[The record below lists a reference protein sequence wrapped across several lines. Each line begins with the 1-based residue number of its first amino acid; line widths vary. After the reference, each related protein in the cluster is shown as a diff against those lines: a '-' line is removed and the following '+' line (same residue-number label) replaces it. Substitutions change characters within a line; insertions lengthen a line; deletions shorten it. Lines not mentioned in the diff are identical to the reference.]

1 MAEIFGLCPSIG
13 QPLLSGD
20 GYLIRIRPKY
30 GYLNSRQLMSL
41 GKAANQFG
49 NGIIEFTTRANITI
63 RGINDKKLNDLS
75 LFLKNEQIVN
85 QLDTNKTVSNIIYSP
100 FTRLN
105 DKKFL
110 KISKTIEDQ
119 LLSIPKIHKKFGIA
133 IDLGSVATL
142 QNIHA
147 DLRIEEA
154 SNGSLIIRIDG
165 LEYGEEVEQNNLI
178 STLKNI
184 TNNIARAAPLDLKYK
199 NFSEIIQYIDYKKF
213 HVPVEKP
220 RKQKFSPK
228 LGPCFHGY
236 LLSSTSGRFTGDQ
249 VIQLALQV
257 ENIKV
262 TPWKALFIENTARKP
277 KLNFLSKNTDFS
289 LKISHC
295 SGQPYCKQG
304 LTDTTKLA
312 NRINKR
318 LKSSYKKNKT
328 DIPNI
333 HISGC
338 EKNCGIPKNISIS
351 IRKFKKNNPVEI
363 VNGKHKELA
372 DLLTLEFQQ

>member
-1 MAEIFGLCPSIG
+1 MAEIFGLCPNID

-30 GYLNSRQLMSL
+30 GYLNSRQLISL

-100 FTRLN
+100 FLRLN
-105 DKKFL
+105 DKMFPR
-110 KISKTIEDQ
+110 ISKIIEDQ
-119 LLSIPKIHKKFGIA
+119 LASIPKIHKKFGIA
-133 IDLGSVATL
+133 IDLGRLAAL

-147 DLRIEEA
+147 DIRIEEA
-154 SNGSLIIRIDG
+154 SKGSLIIRIDG

-178 STLKNI
+178 PSLKNI
-184 TNNIARAAPLDLKYK
+184 INNIAKAVPFHLKDK
-199 NFSEIIQYIDYKKF
+199 NLSEIIKYIDYKKF
-213 HVPVEKP
+213 HIPEKKP
-220 RKQKFSPK
+220 RKQEFRPR
-228 LGPCFHGY
+228 LGPCFQGY

-249 VIQLALQV
+249 VLQLALQV
-257 ENIKV
+257 ENVKV
-262 TPWKALFIENTARKP
+262 TPWKALFIENTLRKP

-304 LTDTTKLA
+304 LIDTSTVA
-312 NRINKR
+312 DRINKR
-318 LKSSYKKNKT
+318 LKSSYKKNAIN
-328 DIPNI
+328 IPNI

-338 EKNCGIPKNISIS
+338 EKNCGIPKNVSINIS
-351 IRKFKKNNPVEI
+351 KFKKDNPVEV
-363 VNGKHKELA
+363 VNGEHKELA
-372 DLLTLEFQQ
+372 DLLTLELQQ